1 MMRVKEEYN
10 GARYAISPHSGNVT
24 DANRRDVAIL
34 AGLCYM
40 GNRIKEGLEALAE
53 ALKPIG

>member
-1 MMRVKEEYN
+1 MMRAKEEYDT
-10 GARYAISPHSGNVT
+10 ARYAISPHSGNVT
-24 DANRRDVAIL
+24 DANRHDVAIL

-53 ALKPIG
+53 TLKPTG